1 MKIDII
7 IYGKN
12 EKEVQKFN
20 SYYRVEEIKAKVKE
34 LTGYEPKV
42 YYDFEQVDSK
52 KFYFLFYAFVYQSV
66 DDFAPY
72 SANMIYMDG
81 LWNDL
86 DVLSEQFSYL
96 GIVHRPYFIDNRPYL
111 FAPKAIVNKINNQ
124 FDSKYL
130 INPKTQAVGDADV
143 FLIKGNQEEDLI
155 AFLVDYLKYYV
166 ETKGT

>member
-20 SYYRVEEIKAKVKE
+20 PFYRVEEIKARVKE

-52 KFYFLFYAFVYQSV
+52 KFYFLFYAYVYQRV
-66 DDFAPY
+66 NDFAPF

-86 DVLSEQFSYL
+86 DILSKQLNFL
-96 GIVHRPYFIDNRPYL
+96 GIVHLPYFIEKRPSL
-111 FAPKAIVNKINNQ
+111 FAPKAIVNAINNQ

-130 INPKTQAVGDADV
+130 VNPEIQAVGDADV
-143 FLIKGNQEEDLI
+143 FLIKGQKKEDLI
-155 AFLVDYLKYYV
+155 GFLVDYLKAA
-166 ETKGT
+166 EKTMNR